1 MWFSDLRII
10 LASQSPRRAQLLRE
24 MGVPFVIR
32 PQAVPEDYPPHLP
45 VDEVAPFL
53 ARKKA
58 RAAAGLLESER
69 DVLLTADSTVIL
81 DDTIL
86 DKPAGREEAMHTLR
100 RLSDRTHRVVTGV
113 CLKSFRRERLF
124 AAVSKVTFAA
134 LQEAEIEYYVDHFQP
149 YDKAGAYAIQEW
161 IGLCKVSAIEG
172 TYSNIVG
179 LPVESVYRELQRLVE
194 P

>member
-24 MGVPFVIR
+24 MGVPFIVR
-32 PQAVPEDYPPHLP
+32 PQAVPEDYPPHLAA
-45 VDEVAPFL
+45 DEVAPFL
-53 ARKKA
+53 AHKKA
-58 RAAAGLLESER
+58 RAAAGLLETKR

-81 DDTIL
+81 DETIL
-86 DKPAGREEAMHTLR
+86 DKPAGREEAMWTLR
-100 RLSDRTHRVVTGV
+100 RLSGRTHRVVTGV
-113 CLKSFRRERLF
+113 CLRSTSREQLF
-124 AAVSKVTFAA
+124 SAESKVTFEV

-179 LPVESVYRELQRLVE
+179 LPVEPVYRELQRFAE